1 MELSTF
7 GAILNCAMELERAA
21 ADFYTRLASNE
32 SRELAATL
40 ARAHQKRFQAAQQMR
55 RENVTEMIL
64 EPIYD
69 LRAEDWQM
77 DLRAATS
84 QDAATCETK
93 IRGFY
98 AAASTKISI
107 PEVARR
113 FRKLAQESEK
123 LQEQARQLKS

>member
-1 MELSTF
+1 MELATF

-21 ADFYTRLASNE
+21 ADFYARLASNE
-32 SRELAATL
+32 SRELATTL

-77 DLRAATS
+77 DSRAATA
-84 QDAATCETK
+84 QDAVTCETK
-93 IRGFY
+93 LLGFY
-98 AAASTKISI
+98 AAASTKVSI

-123 LQEQARQLKS
+123 LLEQARQLAA